1 MEIISVTRKTIFLI
15 LQILILLNVS
25 FYLVHCTFSTL
36 QLKLQTSGP
45 DSAAFD
51 PKGDGPYECV
61 GDGRVIKYQD
71 PNVGFTE
78 FAITSPN
85 RTKKR
90 CDGTNDP
97 ISQLVCGRPYGL
109 GFYDKTGDL
118 YITDAYYGL
127 VMAKPSGGLVTPV
140 ATSFEGAPFAF
151 LDSLDID
158 QEMGIIYFVDSGAIF
173 RTGNRLLIALS
184 GDTTGRLFK
193 YDIATKQ
200 VTLLLNKLSGPAG
213 IALSKDKSYLLVS
226 ETIAKKIRRFW
237 LTGAKANSS
246 DVFANIDGNPD
257 NIKRTELGD
266 FWVAVVSIKL
276 KYLIIP
282 AIISTGQRMNEKGEV
297 VETRDFTAQFKGIN
311 GITEVQEHNCKL
323 YVGSLDQKF
332 IGVDEI

>member
-1 MEIISVTRKTIFLI
+1 MAIILITKAMFLI
-15 LQILILLNVS
+15 LQILIFLNVS
-25 FYLVHCTFSTL
+25 PYLVHCAFSQL
-36 QLKLQTSGP
+36 QLPLQTFGP
-45 DSAAFD
+45 DSFAFD
-51 PKGDGPYECV
+51 TKGGGPYTGV
-61 GDGRVIKYQD
+61 GDGRVMKYQG

-97 ISQLVCGRPYGL
+97 ISQPVCGRPYGL

-127 VMAKPSGGLVTPV
+127 VMAKPSGGLVTRV
-140 ATSFEGAPFAF
+140 ATSFEGTLFAF

-237 LTGAKANSS
+237 LTGANANSS

-257 NIKRTELGD
+257 NIKRTESGD

-276 KYLIIP
+276 
-282 AIISTGQRMNEKGEV
+282 REKGQIYPR
-297 VETRDFTAQFKGIN
+297 TIIN
-311 GITEVQEHNCKL
+311 GI
-323 YVGSLDQKF
+323 
-332 IGVDEI
+332 